1 MSIKQSYHGWIGMK
15 SLVSLTRLILIGCC
29 LASFG
34 IPALCLPALA
44 ADDAKPVVER
54 IAPMV
59 DILCGRIETYKLSAK
74 LEVNLDNKPQQVQVQ
89 LVRNQSDFD
98 LVIEHTEYAASI
110 RRRADVTAFAL
121 PKHKVVFLGQGEIT
135 TADKLEPKGLSSRLL
150 SPRSDVGVYGTLVL
164 QANATTLLG
173 MGQTLLGLKINDQ
186 QSTVSGSGVSIRVS
200 QNDVVVSSDDVNAS
214 ISFDLAESTLP
225 AADDWS
231 GYEIRRIDRN
241 ELETTL
247 VRGVR
252 RAGEILLPGDVLKK
266 PRQQSRQTENG
277 ELRWIDGQRVVI
289 LKGTPEQI
297 GKAHGEL
304 LKEEANTCIDSVLYT
319 FGTANTIMSGK
330 WFRTELDNAFA
341 QLKKHIPQRFR
352 EENRALAVALGRPVE
367 VVDTLN
373 VFPEMFHCSGFALFG
388 AATVDGKLYHGRVLD
403 YMTTIGL
410 QDAATNF
417 IVAPEG
423 KIPFAN
429 VGYAGF
435 TGSVS
440 GMNDAQI
447 SLGEMGGRGEGLW
460 DGVPMATL
468 MRIALEECSTLD
480 QVKKLW
486 SDSPR
491 TCEYYYVFADGK
503 TNDAVGVAAVPEKVE
518 FLAPGQTD
526 HRLGDGIKDAVVLS
540 AGDRLAKLRQRVQEK
555 YGSIDAQTA
564 MWLMSRPVAM
574 KSNLHNVL
582 FVPADRVMYVANA
595 DHKRPAAER
604 PYVKID
610 MRQLLSEPKL
620 VRESSSS
627 KTNAR

>member
-1 MSIKQSYHGWIGMK
+1 MSRVHLFQCPIHLRKFAFAVAWIC
-15 SLVSLTRLILIGCC
+15 LIGTQT
-29 LASFG
+29 
-34 IPALCLPALA
+34 LPAIA
-44 ADDAKPVVER
+44 ADDAKSLANR
-54 IAPMV
+54 MAPAV
-59 DILCGRIETYKLSAK
+59 DVLCGRAENFSFAAHINL
-74 LEVNLDNKPQQVQVQ
+74 NLDNKPQAIDVHVA
-89 LVRNQSDFD
+89 RNADDFD
-98 LVIEHTEYAASI
+98 LVIEHKDYAASI
-110 RRRADVTAFAL
+110 RRRANVTAFAL
-121 PKHKVVFLGQGEIT
+121 PKHKVVFLGKGELT
-135 TADKLEPKGLSSRLL
+135 TADKLDLKGLSSRLL

-164 QANATTLLG
+164 QANSQTLLG
-173 MGQTLLGLKINDQ
+173 MGQSLLGLKINDD
-186 QSTVSGSGVSIRVS
+186 QSTISGSGVSVRLNGSVIT
-200 QNDVVVSSDDVNAS
+200 VVSDDVNAS
-214 ISFDLAESTLP
+214 LKYELTPPKLSDVDSWP
-225 AADDWS
+225 
-231 GYEIRRIDRN
+231 GYEVRELDRN

-252 RAGEILLPGDVLKK
+252 RAGEILLPGELLKK
-266 PRQQSRQTENG
+266 PRQQTRQTENG

-289 LKGTPEQI
+289 LRGTPEQI

-304 LKEEANTCIDSVLYT
+304 LKDEANTCIDSVLYT

-330 WFRTELDNAFA
+330 WFRSELDSAFS
-341 QLKKHIPQRFR
+341 QLQKYIPQRFR
-352 EENRALAVALGRPVE
+352 DENRALAVALGRPVE
-367 VVDTLN
+367 VVDSLN

-423 KIPFAN
+423 KIAFAN

-447 SLGEMGGRGEGLW
+447 SLGEMGGRGEGQW
-460 DGVPMATL
+460 NGVPMATL
-468 MRIALEECSTLD
+468 MRIALEDCSTLAE
-480 QVKKLW
+480 VKKLW

-503 TNDAVGVAAVPEKVE
+503 TNEAVGVAAVPEKVE
-518 FLAPGQTD
+518 FVNPGQSD
-526 HRLGDGIKDAVVLS
+526 PRLGEGIKDAVVLS

-555 YGSIDAQTA
+555 YGAIDSQTA

-582 FVPADRVMYVANA
+582 FVPADRVLYVANA

-610 MRQLLSEPKL
+610 MRQLLSEPKR
-620 VRESSSS
+620 VSESSSS
-627 KTNAR
+627 KVNSR

>member
-1 MSIKQSYHGWIGMK
+1 MPHVHLFRCSNNLKK
-15 SLVSLTRLILIGCC
+15 FAFALVSICLIAIQT
-29 LASFG
+29 
-34 IPALCLPALA
+34 LPTWA
-44 ADDAKPVVER
+44 ADDAKSLADR
-54 IAPMV
+54 MAPAI
-59 DILCGRIETYKLSAK
+59 DILCGRAESFNLSAHID
-74 LEVNLDNKPQQVQVQ
+74 LNLGNQPQAIDVQVA
-89 LVRNQSDFD
+89 RNADNFD
-98 LVIEHTEYAASI
+98 LVIEHKDYAASI
-110 RRRADVTAFAL
+110 RRRANVTAFAL
-121 PKHKVVFLGQGEIT
+121 PKHKVVFLGRGELKT
-135 TADKLEPKGLSSRLL
+135 KDQLDLKGLSSRLL
-150 SPRSDVGVYGTLVL
+150 SPRSEVGVYGALVL
-164 QANATTLLG
+164 QSNSQTILG
-173 MGQTLLGLKINDQ
+173 MGQSLLGMKVNDE
-186 QSTVSGSGVSIRVS
+186 QSTISGGGVSVRLNGSVIT
-200 QNDVVVSSDDVNAS
+200 VSSDDVNAS
-214 ISFDLAESTLP
+214 LKYELADSKLAEVDSWP
-225 AADDWS
+225 
-231 GYEIRRIDRN
+231 GYEVRELDRN

-252 RAGEILLPGDVLKK
+252 RAGEILLPGEVLKK
-266 PRQQSRQTENG
+266 PRQQTRQTENG

-289 LKGTPEQI
+289 LRGTPEQI

-304 LKEEANTCIDSVLYT
+304 LKDEANTCIDSVLYT

-330 WFRTELDNAFA
+330 WFRSELDSAFA
-341 QLKKHIPQRFR
+341 ILQKHIPQRFR
-352 EENRALAVALGRPVE
+352 DENRALAVALGRPTE
-367 VVDTLN
+367 VVDSLN

-417 IVAPEG
+417 IVAPQG
-423 KIPFAN
+423 KIAFAN

-447 SLGEMGGRGEGLW
+447 SLGEMGGRGEGQW

-468 MRIALEECSTLD
+468 MRIALEDCSTLAE
-480 QVKKLW
+480 VKKLW
-486 SDSPR
+486 TDSPR

-503 TNDAVGVAAVPEKVE
+503 SNEAVGVAAVPEKVE
-518 FLAPGQTD
+518 FVMPGQAD
-526 HRLGDGIKDAVVLS
+526 PRLGDGIKDAVVLS

-555 YGSIDAQTA
+555 YGAIDAQTA

-620 VRESSSS
+620 VHESTSS
-627 KTNAR
+627 KTNSR